1 MQYLLCRIED
11 DSSIS
16 LVSEHADIV
25 SGVAEGKRVVAEDD
39 FDFAYCLLTDD
50 SCRLT
55 IFTKGRIGYREWAR
69 RRGYIHSLED
79 RLDKDVDEL
88 LIR

>member
-55 IFTKGRIGYREWAR
+55 IFAKGRIQRVVM
-69 RRGYIHSLED
+69 
-79 RLDKDVDEL
+79 RLTHIASWKHESVL
-88 LIR
+88 